1 MMARESVPVARP
13 VALVTGASSGIGRE
27 LARVLARK
35 GWDTILV
42 ARRADALHELAA
54 ELSALGTTAHVLPAD
69 LADPEGPTRVFDEVA
84 SRGLTIDALV
94 NNAGLGSWG
103 PFAQTEWR
111 TERDLLAVNVVAL
124 TELTKRFLPGFVERR
139 HGRILN
145 VASTAAFQPGPLMA
159 VYFASK
165 AYVLHLSLALAD
177 ELRGTGVT
185 VTTLCPGP
193 TRTEFAEMA
202 GARKTNMFLG
212 GRGDDPADVA
222 RKGYEAMLKGRPMVV
237 IGAVNRSLVF
247 ANRLAPRSVAARI
260 ARVFAERRE
269 TSAPD

>member
-1 MMARESVPVARP
+1 MAALDRP
-13 VALVTGASSGIGRE
+13 LALVTGASSGIGRE
-27 LARVLARK
+27 LARVFAGE
-35 GWDTILV
+35 GWDTVLV
-42 ARRADALHELAA
+42 ARRAELLHELAA
-54 ELSALGTTAHVLPAD
+54 ELEGAGATAHVLPAD
-69 LADPEGPTRVFDEVA
+69 LADPDGAVRVFDEVA
-84 SRGLTIDALV
+84 ARGLSPDALV

-103 PFAQTEWR
+103 AFAETPWR
-111 TERDLLAVNVVAL
+111 AERDLLAVNVVAL
-124 TELTKRFLPGFVERR
+124 TELTKRFLPGFVERG

-193 TRTEFAEMA
+193 TRTGFAETA
-202 GARKTNMFLG
+202 GARKTSMFLG

-222 RKGYEAMLKGRPMVV
+222 RKGYEAMLRGRPMVV
-237 IGAVNRSLVF
+237 VGAVNRTLVF
-247 ANRLAPRSVAARI
+247 ANRLAPRSFAARV
-260 ARVFAERRE
+260 ARHFAERRE
-269 TSAPD
+269 SPAD